1 MRTTIDQDGRVVIPI
16 HQTTQKLTKSG
27 DLVEVYRFGKNI
39 LLGRKYKKPKD
50 KETTPRPKPS
60 PEEVIK
66 SSARRA
72 KRMIKR
78 LIYSNSFIWLKQNL
92 SAYIP
97 ITVTLTFAENIQDL
111 KVANYEFTK
120 FIRRLNYETNRIEGR
135 ELKQSRL
142 KYLAVFEQQK
152 RGAIHYHCIFF
163 NLPYIPRIYDRLK
176 DIWGQGII
184 NVDGQKKILNK
195 VKTTTKLKKIIDYF
209 VKYIQKSILERQFP
223 NQKKYITSKGLIKPL
238 VHYFEEVINL
248 IRPKLPPEAL
258 EFSHSTEQD
267 YYNGTAPET
276 YLRWIN
282 YESYDLSSRP
292 DISKEIEDIMKRYS

>member
-1 MRTTIDQDGRVVIPI
+1 MKTLIDNEGREVVPFYP
-16 HQTTQKLTKSG
+16 TTQKITKSG

-39 LLGRKYKKPKD
+39 LLGRKYRKSKD
-50 KETTPRPKPS
+50 KEITPKPK
-60 PEEVIK
+60 PNPDEVIK

-78 LIYSNSFIWLKQNL
+78 LIYSNSFVWLKQNL

-97 ITVTLTFAENIQDL
+97 ITVTLTFAKNIQDL

-163 NLPYIPRIYDRLK
+163 NMPYISRIYDRLK
-176 DIWGQGII
+176 DIWGQGMI
-184 NVDGQKKILNK
+184 NVGSQKKILNK
-195 VKTTTKLKKIIDYF
+195 IKTSTKLKKIIDYF
-209 VKYIQKSILERQFP
+209 IKYIQKSILERQFP

-238 VHYFEEVINL
+238 EQYFEEVINL
-248 IRPKLPPEAL
+248 IRHRLPPEAL
-258 EFSHSTEQD
+258 GFSHSTEQD

-276 YLRWIN
+276 YLKWIN
-282 YESYDLSSRP
+282 YESYDLSRYP